1 MKVLLTGPCGR
12 IGVTA
17 VRRLLEAGHQV
28 RAFDTRNDYV
38 SHTPGFNE
46 RLVADWRAE
55 GLDAEWLWGDL
66 RDPDAVARAVGT
78 DTEVVI
84 HLAAATIPNHCEEHW
99 QDTWDVNYFGTRHL
113 IAAMQRSPRS
123 PKLVFPSSVAVYGWP
138 APGGRLVREE
148 DSLVPVC
155 TYAATK
161 IAAELEIRRSGLAY
175 TILRVASSMT
185 PSARHLQMIAA
196 SRELRRVFADY
207 MKLVS
212 PDSPMH
218 LVSSHDT
225 NTALLSCIDH
235 RESDARTFNIAGPAD
250 CRITFGQYYD
260 TVAELTGRP
269 APPRQAYGRGP
280 YPQSYYDTTA
290 AEAVLKFQN
299 RSFGDLRDEIA
310 AAHAELMKLA
320 RD

>member
-12 IGVTA
+12 IGVTTI
-17 VRRLLEAGHQV
+17 RRLLEGGHEV

-38 SHTPGFNE
+38 THTPGFNE
-46 RLVADWRAE
+46 KRVEDWRAE

-78 DTEVVI
+78 DIEAVI

-99 QDTWDVNYFGTRHL
+99 QYTWDVNYFGTRNL
-113 IAAMQRSPRS
+113 IEAMRRSPRR

-138 APGGRLVREE
+138 APDGRLVRE
-148 DSLVPVC
+148 DDALIPVC

-161 IAAELEIRRSGLAY
+161 IAAELEIRRSGLVY
-175 TILRVASSMT
+175 TILRLASSIT
-185 PSARHLQMIAA
+185 PSARHLQMVAG
-196 SRELRRVFADY
+196 SEELRRVFAEY
-207 MKLVS
+207 MKLAS

-218 LVSSHDT
+218 VVSNHDT
-225 NTALLSCIDH
+225 NTALLNSLSNP
-235 RESDARTFNIAGPAD
+235 RSDARTFNIAGPAD

-269 APPRQAYGRGP
+269 APPRQAYGSGP

-290 AEAVLKFQN
+290 AEAVLKLRS
-299 RSFGDLRDEIA
+299 RSFDDLRDEIA
-310 AAHAELMKLA
+310 TAHAELMKLA
-320 RD
+320 QD